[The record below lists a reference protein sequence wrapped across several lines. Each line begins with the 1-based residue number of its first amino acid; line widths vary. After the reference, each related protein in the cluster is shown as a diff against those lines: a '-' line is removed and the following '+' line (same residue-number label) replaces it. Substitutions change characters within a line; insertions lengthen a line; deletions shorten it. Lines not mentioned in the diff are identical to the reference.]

1 MRLDR
6 TVPRRHFTWG
16 ARKRVV
22 TDRAGWPPYEGHSLP
37 GVAHMSAPEQRS
49 DREAGVGATALLL
62 SVIVPAYNEGARI
75 AATVAA
81 IHAHLRGVGIG
92 FELLVVD
99 DGSTDDTATVLA
111 ALRGAEPG
119 LRVIR
124 HHENRGKGHAVRSGV
139 AAARGRFIMFIDA
152 DLTIPIEIAS
162 EMVRALE
169 SGYDMAVASRWHP
182 DSGYA
187 VRPPLYRRV
196 MGRVFRWYVR
206 TLIVSD
212 VRDTQCGCKAYRRE
226 VALDLFGRQRIEHFS
241 FDAEVIFLASRAGY
255 RIKEIP
261 AILRHHD
268 SSSIR
273 PLRDMPIML
282 RDLARI
288 RLNAAR
294 GLYRRPRDDW
304 RA

>member
-1 MRLDR
+1 MN
-6 TVPRRHFTWG
+6 
-16 ARKRVV
+16 
-22 TDRAGWPPYEGHSLP
+22 
-37 GVAHMSAPEQRS
+37 APEQCAGRA
-49 DREAGVGATALLL
+49 AGVGAEAPLL
-62 SVIVPAYNEGARI
+62 SVIVPAYNEGARL
-75 AATVAA
+75 ASSVAA
-81 IHAHLRGVGIG
+81 IQTHLRDASID

-99 DGSTDDTATVLA
+99 DGSIDDTPTVLA
-111 ALRGAEPG
+111 ALRGSCPC
-119 LRVIR
+119 LRVLR
-124 HHENRGKGHAVRSGV
+124 HGENRGKGHAVRSGV

-152 DLTIPIEIAS
+152 DLTIPIEIAGQ
-162 EMVRALE
+162 MIRALE
-169 SGYDMAVASRWHP
+169 SGYDMVVASRWHP

-206 TLIVSD
+206 ALIVSD

-255 RIKEIP
+255 RIMEVP
-261 AILRHHD
+261 ATLRHHD

-282 RDLARI
+282 RDLLRI
-288 RLNAAR
+288 RLNDAR

-304 RA
+304 HA